1 MPAPPRGR
9 PGHPRLVKTA
19 IRHLIDKGYT
29 VPYCHALF
37 PRVKPSTMWHWISDE
52 GWRKVA
58 KPPAPADI
66 GHRKIVVT
74 HRAANGWP
82 VGRAFEID
90 RGWME

>member
-1 MPAPPRGR
+1 MPVLAGLALPRRPHGR
-9 PGHPRLVKTA
+9 PGHPLPVKTA

-66 GHRKIVVT
+66 AQQTITR
-74 HRAANGWP
+74 P
-82 VGRAFEID
+82 MGRAFEID